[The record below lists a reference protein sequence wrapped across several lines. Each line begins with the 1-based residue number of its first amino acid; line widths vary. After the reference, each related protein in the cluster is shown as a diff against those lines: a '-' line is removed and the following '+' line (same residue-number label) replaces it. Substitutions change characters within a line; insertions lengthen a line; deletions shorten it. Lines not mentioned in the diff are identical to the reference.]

1 MLELFKHKIV
11 LIIKILLIYKK
22 SILNIMLKTTMK
34 VTALIAF
41 ASFIYSCG
49 GNQEEAI
56 EEEVIVEEIIE
67 SDDNITE
74 FILPSP
80 LQIAELF
87 KSAGLTY
94 IGDLT
99 STTDKASNY
108 NSKYDLKL
116 NFGVYS
122 ADMAYCIMNN
132 QTQESI
138 NYLSTLKNV
147 SEKLWMTDILNSMGL
162 SERLEANVGN
172 EDSLTYIMADLQM
185 QMDDYLDENG
195 MGYTGSIIF
204 AGAWIETMYLGAKVN
219 ESNTNEKLISR
230 ISEQAVILESLIAS
244 IKQNDED
251 NEFAE
256 LITDLE
262 KINGHFAGFDSDSEE
277 EFILTPEAVKSLSD
291 DLITLRT
298 KVIGE

>member
-1 MLELFKHKIV
+1 MQKV
-11 LIIKILLIYKK
+11 TIKL
-22 SILNIMLKTTMK
+22 
-34 VTALIAF
+34 TALIIIT
-41 ASFIYSCG
+41 SFLYACG
-49 GNQEEAI
+49 GNQEE
-56 EEEVIVEEIIE
+56 IIE
-67 SDDNITE
+67 DEVVVEDTIEDVSNQME
-74 FILPSP
+74 YILPSP

-99 STTDKASNY
+99 NSIDKADNY
-108 NSKYDLKL
+108 NSKYDQKL
-116 NFGVYS
+116 NFGIYS

-138 NYLSTLKNV
+138 NYLSTLRKL

-185 QMDDYLDENG
+185 QMDDYLEENG

-204 AGAWIETMYLGAKVN
+204 AGAWVETMYLGAKVN
-219 ESNTNEKLISR
+219 ESNQNDKLVSR

-251 NEFAE
+251 NEFVD
-256 LITDLE
+256 LIADLE
-262 KINGHFAGFDSDSEE
+262 NINKHFNGFDNESEE
-277 EFILTPEAVKSLSD
+277 EFVLSTEAVKNLSD
-291 DLITLRT
+291 DITALRT
-298 KVIGE
+298 KFIGE

>member
-1 MLELFKHKIV
+1 MQKV
-11 LIIKILLIYKK
+11 TIKL
-22 SILNIMLKTTMK
+22 
-34 VTALIAF
+34 TALIIITCFLYA
-41 ASFIYSCG
+41 CG
-49 GNQEEAI
+49 GN
-56 EEEVIVEEIIE
+56 EVETVVEEDI
-67 SDDNITE
+67 ITE
-74 FILPSP
+74 SEEFDDEDLTDKVEYLLPSP

-99 STTDKASNY
+99 SSKDKVESF
-108 NSKYDLKL
+108 NSKYDQKL

-138 NYLSTLKNV
+138 NYLNTIRKL

-185 QMDDYLDENG
+185 KLDEYLEENG
-195 MGYTGSIIF
+195 IGYTGSIIF

-219 ESNTNEKLISR
+219 ESEHNEKLVSR
-230 ISEQAVILESLIAS
+230 ISEQAVIVESLIGCL
-244 IKQNDED
+244 KQTDED
-251 NEFAE
+251 NEYNE
-256 LITDLE
+256 LILDLE
-262 KINGHFAGFDSDSEE
+262 KINKHFEGFDNESDADYVLTDEE
-277 EFILTPEAVKSLSD
+277 VKSLSD
-291 DLITLRT
+291 DIISLRT
-298 KVIGE
+298 KIVGD

>member
-1 MLELFKHKIV
+1 MQKAT
-11 LIIKILLIYKK
+11 IKI
-22 SILNIMLKTTMK
+22 S
-34 VTALIAF
+34 ALIVISSFLF
-41 ASFIYSCG
+41 ACG
-49 GNQEEAI
+49 GNH
-56 EEEVIVEEIIE
+56 EEVIEEVET
-67 SDDNITE
+67 TE
-74 FILPSP
+74 EVVTINENQMDYVLPSP

-99 STTDKASNY
+99 SPPENADNY
-108 NSKYDLKL
+108 NSKYDQKL
-116 NFGVYS
+116 NFGIYS

-138 NYLSTLKNV
+138 NYLSTLRKV
-147 SEKLWMTDILNSMGL
+147 SEKLWMTDILGSMGL

-195 MGYTGSIIF
+195 MGYTSSIIF

-219 ESNTNEKLISR
+219 ESKSNDKLISR

-251 NEFAE
+251 NEFGE

-262 KINGHFAGFDSDSEE
+262 KVNTHFDGFDSDSDED
-277 EFILTPEAVKSLSD
+277 FILSKEAVKSLSD
-291 DLITLRT
+291 EITALRT
-298 KVIGE
+298 KIIGE

>member
-1 MLELFKHKIV
+1 MQKTT
-11 LIIKILLIYKK
+11 IKITTLILFTFFLY
-22 SILNIMLKTTMK
+22 
-34 VTALIAF
+34 A
-41 ASFIYSCG
+41 CG
-49 GNQEEAI
+49 GDQEETNT
-56 EEEVIVEEIIE
+56 EEEII
-67 SDDNITE
+67 TE
-74 FILPSP
+74 EVTDEENTQIEYILPSP

-87 KSAGLTY
+87 KSAGLNY

-99 STTDKASNY
+99 NPMDKVDSY
-108 NSKYDLKL
+108 NSKYDQKL
-116 NFGVYS
+116 NFGIYS

-138 NYLSTLKNV
+138 NYLSTLRKL

-162 SERLEANVGN
+162 SDRLEANVGN

-185 QMDDYLDENG
+185 QMDNYLEENG
-195 MGYTGSIIF
+195 MGYTGSIVF

-219 ESNTNEKLISR
+219 EAEQNDQLISR
-230 ISEQAVILESLIAS
+230 ISEQAVILQSLIAS

-262 KINGHFAGFDSDSEE
+262 NIDKHFSGFDSESEE
-277 EFILTPEAVKSLSD
+277 EYTLSAESVQNLSND
-291 DLITLRT
+291 IIALRT
-298 KVIGE
+298 KIVGE

>member
-1 MLELFKHKIV
+1 MLKLTTKIAA
-11 LIIKILLIYKK
+11 LLIA
-22 SILNIMLKTTMK
+22 TTFLY
-34 VTALIAF
+34 A
-41 ASFIYSCG
+41 CG

-56 EEEVIVEEIIE
+56 EEEEMTEEIVDETINQI
-67 SDDNITE
+67 DYV
-74 FILPSP
+74 LPSP

-99 STTDKASNY
+99 NSIDKADNY
-108 NSKYDLKL
+108 NSKYDQKL
-116 NFGVYS
+116 NFGIYS

-138 NYLSTLKNV
+138 NYLSTLRSL
-147 SEKLWMTDILNSMGL
+147 SEKLWMTDILSSMGL
-162 SERLEANVGN
+162 SKRLEANVGN

-219 ESNTNEKLISR
+219 DAKHNDQLTSR

-251 NEFAE
+251 NEFAD
-256 LITDLE
+256 LIADLE
-262 KINGHFAGFDSDSEE
+262 NINKHFADFDTDSEE
-277 EFILTPEAVKSLSD
+277 EYVLSEEGVKALSKD
-291 DLITLRT
+291 VAALRT
-298 KVIGE
+298 KIVGE

>member
-1 MLELFKHKIV
+1 MQKTT
-11 LIIKILLIYKK
+11 IKI
-22 SILNIMLKTTMK
+22 
-34 VTALIAF
+34 TALFLFTFFLYA
-41 ASFIYSCG
+41 CG
-49 GNQEEAI
+49 GDQEETNT
-56 EEEVIVEEIIE
+56 EEEII
-67 SDDNITE
+67 TE
-74 FILPSP
+74 EVTDEENTQIEYILPSP

-87 KSAGLTY
+87 KSAGLNY

-99 STTDKASNY
+99 NPMDKVDSY
-108 NSKYDLKL
+108 NSKYDQKL
-116 NFGVYS
+116 NFGIYS

-138 NYLSTLKNV
+138 NYLSTLRKL

-162 SERLEANVGN
+162 SDRLEANVGN

-185 QMDDYLDENG
+185 QMDNYLEENG
-195 MGYTGSIIF
+195 MGYTGSIVF

-219 ESNTNEKLISR
+219 EAEQNDQLISR
-230 ISEQAVILESLIAS
+230 ISEQAVILQSLIAS

-262 KINGHFAGFDSDSEE
+262 NIDKHFSGFDSESEE
-277 EFILTPEAVKSLSD
+277 EYTLSAESVQNLSND
-291 DLITLRT
+291 IIALRT
-298 KVIGE
+298 KIVGE

>member
-1 MLELFKHKIV
+1 MQKTIIKLTAIIV
-11 LIIKILLIYKK
+11 LAVSMYACAGNKSESIEKEIIL
-22 SILNIMLKTTMK
+22 
-34 VTALIAF
+34 
-41 ASFIYSCG
+41 
-49 GNQEEAI
+49 
-56 EEEVIVEEIIE
+56 EEVTEEDMNSIE
-67 SDDNITE
+67 Y
-74 FILPSP
+74 ILPSP

-87 KSAGLTY
+87 KNAGLGY

-99 STTDKASNY
+99 NKIDKAENY
-108 NSKYDLKL
+108 NSKYDQKL

-138 NYLSTLKNV
+138 NYLTTLRKL
-147 SEKLWMTDILNSMGL
+147 SEKLWMTDILNSIGL
-162 SERLEANVGN
+162 AERLESNVGN

-204 AGAWIETMYLGAKVN
+204 TGAWIETMYLGAKVN
-219 ESNTNEKLISR
+219 SADQNEKLVSR

-251 NEFAE
+251 NEYVE
-256 LITDLE
+256 LIADLE
-262 KINGHFAGFDSDSEE
+262 KINKNFDGINDESNENYTLSEE
-277 EFILTPEAVKSLSD
+277 EVKILSEDVSY
-291 DLITLRT
+291 LRM
-298 KVIGE
+298 KIIGG